1 MVLELISFV
10 SFINYYSKC
19 VYTLSNFSIYVYI
32 FYANK
37 LVVQRRWIMSTTLK
51 YVTGLIAIIL
61 IWSVISLIISSDLIL
76 PSPVKVFQTII
87 NELSQQRTWA
97 ALGTT
102 LAKVGIVMLVTVIFG
117 VFFGFLIGLSNT
129 LYDVFRPAIL
139 IMQAIPIITWL
150 ALVMFIWGIG
160 WTGPV
165 VVSILALLPQT
176 ILSTAIGVQT
186 TDKRLTEVAK
196 VYNVNTSKVIRD
208 IYFGSIIP
216 QIIGAIQVV
225 IGNVWKVVVVSE
237 YMCGDDGI
245 GVLIAWAR
253 QSVAANR
260 VYAYTFIVITIGLI
274 AENLVHKYT
283 KRLLEGWEAA

>member
-1 MVLELISFV
+1 
-10 SFINYYSKC
+10 
-19 VYTLSNFSIYVYI
+19 
-32 FYANK
+32 
-37 LVVQRRWIMSTTLK
+37 MSTGVK
-51 YVTGLIAIIL
+51 YAIGLITIVL
-61 IWSVISLIISSDLIL
+61 IWAVASLIISSDLIL
-76 PSPVKVFQTII
+76 PSPAKVIGTIV
-87 NELSQQRTWA
+87 NELSMERTWA

-102 LAKVGIVMLVTVIFG
+102 LAKIGVVLLVTVIFG
-117 VFFGFLIGLSNT
+117 VAFGFLIGLNDT
-129 LYDVFRPAIL
+129 LYDIFRPAIL

-165 VVSILALLPQT
+165 VVSILALIPQT
-176 ILSTAIGVQT
+176 ILSTAIGVRT

-196 VYNVNTSKVIRD
+196 VYKVRTGKVIKD

-260 VYAYTFIVITIGLI
+260 VYAYTFIVITIGLVV
-274 AENLVHKYT
+274 ENLVHRYT
-283 KRLLEGWEAA
+283 KKVLEGWEAA